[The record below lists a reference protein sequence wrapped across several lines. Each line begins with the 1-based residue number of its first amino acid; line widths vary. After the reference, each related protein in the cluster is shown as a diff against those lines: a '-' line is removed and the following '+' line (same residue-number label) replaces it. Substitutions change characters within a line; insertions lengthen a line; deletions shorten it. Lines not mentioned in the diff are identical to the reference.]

1 MRVASPSFVTL
12 SALLAGAL
20 LGVTPVHAAT
30 DAATDAANDVATE
43 AATSGS
49 VVDLAGLDPA
59 IFARARLAFDRIRA
73 SGSHAVRPVLA
84 VIDDSQPSTARRL
97 WVFNVDTGALLHHE
111 RVAHGKGTGAL
122 HATRF
127 SNRHGSH
134 QSSLGTFV
142 VGDAYRG
149 KHGRSL
155 RLHGLDRGL
164 NDNAL
169 ARAVV
174 IHAADYV
181 TDAVVKAQGRLGR
194 SWGCPALDPAVAH
207 DVMDTLEDGA
217 VLVAWHRD
225 QPALLQSPWLRPERL
240 ARLARR

>member
-1 MRVASPSFVTL
+1 MRVASSCVVTL

-20 LGVTPVHAAT
+20 LGVTPVQAAT
-30 DAATDAANDVATE
+30 DAATDAATE

-59 IFARARLAFDRIRA
+59 IFARARLAFERIRA
-73 SGSHAVRPVLA
+73 SGLHAVRPVLA
-84 VIDDSQPSTARRL
+84 VIDYSLPSTAQRM

-111 RVAHGKGTGAL
+111 RVAHGRGTGAL
-122 HATRF
+122 YATRF

-181 TDAVVKAQGRLGR
+181 TDAVVKVQGRLGR

-225 QPALLQSPWLRPERL
+225 QPALLQSPWLRSERL
-240 ARLARR
+240 ALR

>member
-1 MRVASPSFVTL
+1 MRVASLHFAVL
-12 SALLAGAL
+12 SVLLAGAL
-20 LGVTPVHAAT
+20 FGGAPASAAT
-30 DAATDAANDVATE
+30 DAATDAPTG
-43 AATSGS
+43 TSGV

-59 IFARARLAFDRIRA
+59 VFARARLAFERVFAAGNHI
-73 SGSHAVRPVLA
+73 VRPVLA
-84 VIDDSQPSTARRL
+84 VIDYTLPSTARRL
-97 WVFNVDTGALLHHE
+97 WVFNVDTGDLLHHE

-127 SNRHGSH
+127 SNRQGSH

-149 KHGRSL
+149 AHGRSL

-174 IHAADYV
+174 IHAADYAA
-181 TDAVVKAQGRLGR
+181 DAVVKAQGRLGR
-194 SWGCPALDPAVAH
+194 SWGCPALDPVVAD
-207 DVMDTLEDGA
+207 DVMDALENGA

-225 QPALLQSPWLRPERL
+225 QPALLQSPWLRCERL
-240 ARLARR
+240 ALR

>member
-1 MRVASPSFVTL
+1 MRAARLPAVAPTL
-12 SALLAGAL
+12 ALACAF
-20 LGVTPVHAAT
+20 LGVTPTQAAPERT
-30 DAATDAANDVATE
+30 SIGTATTAAPTAI
-43 AATSGS
+43 
-49 VVDLAGLDPA
+49 DLAGLDPA
-59 IFARARLAFDRIRA
+59 IFARARLAWDRVRA
-73 SGSHAVRPVLA
+73 DGGHAVRPILA
-84 VIDDSQPSTARRL
+84 VIDYSLPSSARRL
-97 WVFNVDTGALLHHE
+97 WVFHVETGALLHHE
-111 RVAHGKGTGAL
+111 LVAHGKGTGAL

-155 RLHGLDRGL
+155 RLHGLDDGL

-181 TDAVVKAQGRLGR
+181 SDAVVKAQGRLGR
-194 SWGCPALDPAVAH
+194 SWGCPALDPAIAT
-207 DVMDTLEDGA
+207 DVMDTLENGA

-225 QPALLQSPWLRPERL
+225 QPALLTSPWLRPERL
-240 ARLARR
+240 ASR

>member
-1 MRVASPSFVTL
+1 MPVVFALAATV
-12 SALLAGAL
+12 LLATSSGA
-20 LGVTPVHAAT
+20 TP
-30 DAATDAANDVATE
+30 
-43 AATSGS
+43 TSG
-49 VVDLAGLDPA
+49 VVAPADPGPAALDLAGLDPA
-59 IFARARLAFDRIRA
+59 IFARARLAFDRVRA
-73 SGSHAVRPVLA
+73 SGHHAVRPVLA
-84 VIDDSQPSTARRL
+84 VIDYSLPSTSRRL
-97 WVFNVDTGALLHHE
+97 WVFNADTGVLLHHE
-111 RVAHGKGTGAL
+111 LVAHGRGTGAL

-155 RLHGLDRGL
+155 RLHGLDDGL

-181 TDAVVKAQGRLGR
+181 SDAVVKTSGRLGR
-194 SWGCPALDPAVAH
+194 SWGCPTLDPAVAG

-217 VLVAWHRD
+217 VLVAWHSD
-225 QPALLQSPWLRPERL
+225 EPALLASPWLRTERL
-240 ARLARR
+240 ASR

>member
-1 MRVASPSFVTL
+1 MRAATPTAVAVTL
-12 SALLAGAL
+12 LLAGAL
-20 LGVTPVHAAT
+20 LGTTPARATVAAPT
-30 DAATDAANDVATE
+30 APAAAI
-43 AATSGS
+43 
-49 VVDLAGLDPA
+49 DLAGLDPA
-59 IFARARLAFDRIRA
+59 IFARARLAWERVRE
-73 SGSHAVRPVLA
+73 SGTHPVRPILA
-84 VIDDSQPSTARRL
+84 VIDYSLPSSARRL
-97 WVFNVDTGALLHHE
+97 WVFHVETGALLHHAL
-111 RVAHGKGTGAL
+111 VAHGQGTGAL

-155 RLHGLDRGL
+155 RLHGLDDGL

-181 TDAVVKAQGRLGR
+181 SDAVVKAQGRLGR

-207 DVMDTLEDGA
+207 DVMDSLEGGA
-217 VLVAWHRD
+217 VLLAWHRD
-225 QPALLQSPWLRPERL
+225 HDELLASPWLRPERL
-240 ARLARR
+240 ARR

>member
-1 MRVASPSFVTL
+1 MTIRLSSLAVAVILATGVP
-12 SALLAGAL
+12 AAGA
-20 LGVTPVHAAT
+20 TAPPSPAII
-30 DAATDAANDVATE
+30 DAATAPAAIDP
-43 AATSGS
+43 
-49 VVDLAGLDPA
+49 AGLDPA
-59 IFARARLAFDRIRA
+59 IFARARLAFERVRA
-73 SGSHAVRPVLA
+73 SGRHAVRPVLA
-84 VIDDSQPSTARRL
+84 VIDYSQPSTARRL
-97 WVFNVDTGALLHHE
+97 WVFDVDSGALLHHE
-111 RVAHGKGTGAL
+111 LVAHGKGTGGL
-122 HATRF
+122 QATRF

-155 RLHGLDRGL
+155 RLHGLDDGL

-181 TDAVVKAQGRLGR
+181 SDAVVKAQGRLGR
-194 SWGCPALDPAVAH
+194 SWGCPALDPAVAD
-207 DVMDTLEDGA
+207 DVMDTLKDGA

-225 QPALLQSPWLRPERL
+225 QPALLASPWLRPERL
-240 ARLARR
+240 ARR

>member
-1 MRVASPSFVTL
+1 MLRVVSSLAVAVILATGVP
-12 SALLAGAL
+12 AAGA
-20 LGVTPVHAAT
+20 TAPPSPAII
-30 DAATDAANDVATE
+30 DAATAPAAIDP
-43 AATSGS
+43 
-49 VVDLAGLDPA
+49 AGLDPA
-59 IFARARLAFDRIRA
+59 IFARARLAFERVRA
-73 SGSHAVRPVLA
+73 SGRHAVRPVLA
-84 VIDDSQPSTARRL
+84 VIDYSQPSTARRL
-97 WVFNVDTGALLHHE
+97 WVFDVDSGALLHHE
-111 RVAHGKGTGAL
+111 LVAHGKGTGGL
-122 HATRF
+122 QATRF

-155 RLHGLDRGL
+155 RLHGLDDGL

-181 TDAVVKAQGRLGR
+181 SDAVVKAQGRLGR
-194 SWGCPALDPAVAH
+194 SWGCPALDPAVAD
-207 DVMDTLEDGA
+207 DVMDTLKDGA

-225 QPALLQSPWLRPERL
+225 QPALLASPWLRPERL
-240 ARLARR
+240 ARR